1 VSGYRLTA
9 VETVLEEGSWAFT
22 AREGDADREVVLVPC
37 ADEPDGGVDEA
48 DGGVDE
54 PDGGGD
60 GQPVRAWINRCT
72 HEDQRLH
79 REEVGAVTRG
89 GSVVCPKH
97 GSAFDACEGSCDTGE
112 AAGTTLR
119 SIDIAVRDGAVF
131 LTDDDLTYLYDG
143 LPDDDGDDD
152 GPASSSHLTF

>member
-1 VSGYRLTA
+1 MSGYRLTT

-22 AREGDADREVVLVPC
+22 AREGDEDREVFLVPC
-37 ADEPDGGVDEA
+37 ADEPDAGATGER
-48 DGGVDE
+48 DGE
-54 PDGGGD
+54 E
-60 GQPVRAWINRCT
+60 QPVRAWINRCT
-72 HEDQRLH
+72 HEDQRLY

-97 GSAFDACEGSCDTGE
+97 GSAFDSCEGSCDNGE

-119 SIDIAVRDGAVF
+119 SIDVEVRDGAVF
-131 LTDDDLTYLYDG
+131 LTDDDLTYLYEG
-143 LPDDDGDDD
+143 LPDEDGDDE

>member
-1 VSGYRLTA
+1 MSGYRLTT
-9 VETVLEEGSWAFT
+9 VETVRERGSWAFT
-22 AREGDADREVVLVPC
+22 AREGDADREVFLVPC
-37 ADEPDGGVDEA
+37 ADGPDGGAESDGDGDE
-48 DGGVDE
+48 
-54 PDGGGD
+54 

-72 HEDQRLH
+72 HEDQRLY

-97 GSAFDACEGSCDTGE
+97 GSAFDACEGSCDNGE

-119 SIDIAVRDGAVF
+119 EIDVAVRDGAVF
-131 LTDDDLTYLYDG
+131 LTDDDLTYLYEG

>member
-1 VSGYRLTA
+1 VTGYRLTA

-22 AREGDADREVVLVPC
+22 AREGDADREVFLVPC

>member
-1 VSGYRLTA
+1 MSDYRLTT
-9 VETVLEEGSWAFT
+9 VETVREQGSWAFT
-22 AREGDADREVVLVPC
+22 AREGDADREVFLVPC
-37 ADEPDGGVDEA
+37 ADEPVAEGETA
-48 DGGVDE
+48 D
-54 PDGGGD
+54 
-60 GQPVRAWINRCT
+60 QPVRAWINRCT

-97 GSAFDACEGSCDTGE
+97 GSAFDACEGSCDNGE

-119 SIDIAVRDGAVF
+119 EIDVDVRDGAVY
-131 LTDDDLTYLYDG
+131 LVDDDLSYLSEG
-143 LPDDDGDDD
+143 LPDDDGDDE

>member
-1 VSGYRLTA
+1 MSGYRLTA

-37 ADEPDGGVDEA
+37 ADESDGWGDEVDS
-48 DGGVDE
+48 GG
-54 PDGGGD
+54 

-72 HEDQRLH
+72 HEAQRLH
-79 REEVGAVTRG
+79 REGVGAVTRG

-97 GSAFDACEGSCDTGE
+97 GSAFDACEGSCDNGE

-119 SIDIAVRDGAVF
+119 SIDIEVRDGAVF
-131 LTDDDLTYLYDG
+131 LTDDDLTYLYEG
-143 LPDDDGDDD
+143 LPDDDGDAD

>member
-1 VSGYRLTA
+1 MSGYRLTA

-22 AREGDADREVVLVPC
+22 AREGDEDREAFLVPC
-37 ADEPDGGVDEA
+37 ADESDAGATGE
-48 DGGVDE
+48 
-54 PDGGGD
+54 GD
-60 GQPVRAWINRCT
+60 GEEQPVRAWINRCT

-79 REEVGAVTRG
+79 REGVGAVTRG

-97 GSAFDACEGSCDTGE
+97 GSAFDSCEGSCDNGE

-119 SIDIAVRDGAVF
+119 SIDVAVRDGAVF
-131 LTDDDLTYLYDG
+131 LTDDDLTYLYEG
-143 LPDDDGDDD
+143 LPDEDGDDE

>member
-1 VSGYRLTA
+1 MSDYRLTT

-22 AREGDADREVVLVPC
+22 AREGDADREVFLVPC
-37 ADEPDGGVDEA
+37 ADEPGGE
-48 DGGVDE
+48 GE
-54 PDGGGD
+54 NPDR
-60 GQPVRAWINRCT
+60 PVRAWINRCT

-79 REEVGAVTRG
+79 REGVGAVTRG

-97 GSAFDACEGSCDTGE
+97 GSAFDACDGSCDNGE

-119 SIDIAVRDGAVF
+119 EIDVAVRDGAVF
-131 LTDDDLTYLYDG
+131 LTDDDLTYLYEG